1 MFYNGVHMNKMEIPP
16 SSSNCQPVTPPG
28 EVEPHESIP
37 PSLEPIP
44 PACRQSALLLS
55 SQELR
60 EIYLDFSCRPLLSG
74 CLPKCSTGHSGRV
87 VINSLTL
94 NLVVGP
100 PSQTRCF
107 LWYSS
112 GKSAVRV
119 ASHLLIGLE
128 ACSTRGVG
136 IWYYNPSQRS

>member
-1 MFYNGVHMNKMEIPP
+1 MN
-16 SSSNCQPVTPPG
+16 SSLLLLS
-28 EVEPHESIP
+28 
-37 PSLEPIP
+37 PSLQS
-44 PACRQSALLLS
+44 CRQSTLLLS

-60 EIYLDFSCRPLLSG
+60 EIYLDFSCQPPLSG

-94 NLVVGP
+94 NLVAGP
-100 PSQTRCF
+100 PSQIRCS
-107 LWYSS
+107 LWYNS

-136 IWYYNPSQRS
+136 IWYYKPSQRSWLGEGGHRPKQQNYCLYFVQYDIPVKLLSN